1 MLESKKRWQIEDTD
15 PTIVELLK
23 KELNIPTVSAKLL
36 ASRGY
41 SNIEQTR
48 SFLKMD
54 ESTMHDPFLLYDMD
68 VAVKRIKSA
77 IDHEENILI
86 YGDYDAD
93 GVTSTSVM
101 MSVLQSLD
109 ANVAFAIPNRFTD
122 GYGPS
127 ERLFKQAYD
136 DGIDLIITVDNGI
149 SGIEEVKLA
158 KELGMDVIIT
168 DHHEP
173 GDILPPADAIIHPR
187 HPKGNYPFGE
197 LAGVGVAFK
206 LAHALLG
213 SVPKEL
219 FELVAIGTVAD
230 LVPLKNENRYFVKQG
245 LHHMRKSVRPAI
257 QALCQISGIE
267 QQNITEETIG
277 FMFGPRINALGRLAD
292 AGPGVDLFL
301 ATNAADAQS
310 IAKELDAYNKER
322 QSIVSKMTEEAISLV
337 ESGEI
342 GLNSHVIVVAKE
354 GWNPGV
360 VGIVASK
367 LVEKYYRPTLVL
379 GLDSEKGIAKG
390 SARSIEGF
398 HLYDELAKNLD
409 ILPHFGGHPMAAG
422 MTLAFDQVN
431 ELRQRLNKQGEEI
444 LTEEDLI
451 PIQKIDIKL
460 KMDEIDI
467 NSIEALKELGPF
479 GMDFPKPVYCIEDVN
494 VASMR
499 KIGANQNHVKLEIE
513 DDSTILDAV
522 GFGQGHLVDELTSGV
537 RVSFVGDLQI
547 NEWNGR
553 KKPQFMINDVQTKDW
568 QLFDIR
574 GIRQTNRWIHLI
586 QKEETLFIAFDQKTI
601 KHFETVLH
609 QPILHVKEDTLFTE
623 HKPYIALLDIPI
635 DEQLLEKVLRK
646 LEPKRIYA
654 HFYVPESK
662 YFEGIPNRD
671 HFKWFYGFLLK
682 RKSFDLQ
689 LHAEELAKHKGWSQE
704 TLFFMAQVFFELGF
718 VRIDNGRIDILEGQ
732 VKRDLVESVAYQSR
746 AAQIELEQK
755 LLYAPYMELKQWFDS
770 RLVKQTVS

>member
-1 MLESKKRWQIEDTD
+1 MLDSKKRWQIKNTD

-54 ESTMHDPFLLYDMD
+54 ESTMHDPFLLHDMD

-77 IDHEENILI
+77 IDHEENILV

-93 GVTSTSVM
+93 GVTSTSVL

-127 ERLFKQAYD
+127 ERLFKQAHD
-136 DGIDLIITVDNGI
+136 DGINLIITVDNGI
-149 SGIEEVKLA
+149 SGIEEIKLA

-213 SVPKEL
+213 FVPKEL
-219 FELVAIGTVAD
+219 LELVAIGTVAD

-277 FMFGPRINALGRLAD
+277 FMFGPRINALGRLAN

-301 ATNAADAQS
+301 ATNSADAQS

-322 QSIVSKMTEEAISLV
+322 QSIVSKMTEEAIALV

-342 GLNSHVIVVAKE
+342 GLNPHVIVVAKE

-398 HLYDELAKNLD
+398 HLYDELAKNRD

-422 MTLAFDQVN
+422 MTLALVQVN

-444 LTEEDLI
+444 LTEDDLI

-460 KMDEIDI
+460 KLDEIDI
-467 NSIEALKELGPF
+467 DSIEALKELGPF

-494 VASMR
+494 VSSMR

-601 KHFETVLH
+601 KHFETVLN
-609 QPILHVKEDTLFTE
+609 QPILHMKEDTLFTE

-671 HFKWFYGFLLK
+671 QFKWFYGFLLK

-689 LHAEELAKHKGWSQE
+689 IHAEELAKHKGWGQE

>member
-1 MLESKKRWQIEDTD
+1 MLDSKKRWQIEDTD
-15 PTIVELLK
+15 STIVELLK

-54 ESTMHDPFLLYDMD
+54 ESNMHDPFLLHDMD
-68 VAVKRIKSA
+68 IAVKRIKSA

-213 SVPKEL
+213 FIPKEL

-301 ATNAADAQS
+301 ATNVADAQS

-342 GLNSHVIVVAKE
+342 GHNPHVIVVAKE

-398 HLYDELAKNLD
+398 HLYDELAKNRD

-422 MTLAFDQVN
+422 MTLAFDHVN

-444 LTEEDLI
+444 LTKEDLI
-451 PIQKIDIKL
+451 PIQKL
-460 KMDEIDI
+460 
-467 NSIEALKELGPF
+467 
-479 GMDFPKPVYCIEDVN
+479 
-494 VASMR
+494 
-499 KIGANQNHVKLEIE
+499 
-513 DDSTILDAV
+513 IL
-522 GFGQGHLVDELTSGV
+522 S
-537 RVSFVGDLQI
+537 
-547 NEWNGR
+547 
-553 KKPQFMINDVQTKDW
+553 
-568 QLFDIR
+568 
-574 GIRQTNRWIHLI
+574 
-586 QKEETLFIAFDQKTI
+586 
-601 KHFETVLH
+601 
-609 QPILHVKEDTLFTE
+609 
-623 HKPYIALLDIPI
+623 
-635 DEQLLEKVLRK
+635 
-646 LEPKRIYA
+646 
-654 HFYVPESK
+654 
-662 YFEGIPNRD
+662 
-671 HFKWFYGFLLK
+671 
-682 RKSFDLQ
+682 
-689 LHAEELAKHKGWSQE
+689 
-704 TLFFMAQVFFELGF
+704 
-718 VRIDNGRIDILEGQ
+718 
-732 VKRDLVESVAYQSR
+732 
-746 AAQIELEQK
+746 
-755 LLYAPYMELKQWFDS
+755 
-770 RLVKQTVS
+770 